1 MRMTTP
7 RETADALPS
16 NAHRHQPGR
25 RRPVLRHGAFDR
37 TPDCVIFPDTRWE
50 PYAGQLARDDPRN
63 FFYVPE
69 LPGENEQ

>member
-1 MRMTTP
+1 MHSPPTLTVISLGAGVQSSSM
-7 RETADALPS
+7 ALMAS
-16 NAHRHQPGR
+16 Q
-25 RRPVLRHGAFDR
+25 GAFDR
-37 TPDCVIFPDTRWE
+37 TPDCAIFPDTRWE